1 MTRPDRTPDPLGVQ
15 ERLLLLLG
23 RAEGEPR
30 LRAELARARR
40 EFFGADTPGYVD
52 PDDALALDVAAQR
65 FAEWFLIER
74 VSDVLGRTP
83 LEGLGEP
90 AGVDAALAGSRTGL
104 FLIESGGDEILARDL
119 EDAEALTLVG
129 VADDMRAGDVLVGR
143 LFPVGEDAFV
153 PSVATASWSRAPQI
167 AVAFQRDLRRLDLG
181 RRLDQA
187 ELERLVFQRWAVGVH
202 GARPGDVEPD
212 VPIERLEA
220 DLQSMLEE
228 AGMEDVYSA
237 TGLNASLRATLEHPG
252 GVIGPV
258 LDDLAF
264 ESSVDLDRA
273 RELMLSLW
281 NATRAAPPAPSV
293 PPNASRKPSIPAAPP
308 RAANFR
314 EQAGEHLG
322 ERLAR
327 RIEEGLGR
335 TENADALFNDVER
348 ILGESVDEG
357 DDEGDQAADS
367 NFETGDLEPL
377 IHEFTWEADL
387 CASDEARLF
396 GLVAAQATAPVP
408 RLNVEYLDADDWFRW
423 LLQIWLGAAPD
434 RRASQLRAAFAL
446 AERFH
451 LWLVDEHTIDI
462 ASRLEP
468 ARNVLLDA
476 ADRLQ
481 AAGIALGHAAG
492 ESPLD
497 ADPSASRL
505 LRYVGR
511 REDHLHFD
519 LVDDGGRVRVPDV
532 AGAGERLVEG
542 DLVFGVLARDVETQ
556 PLDGP
561 IAVVPADC
569 EPLLG

>member
-1 MTRPDRTPDPLGVQ
+1 MTRPDPTLDPLGVQ
-15 ERLLLLLG
+15 QRLLLLLG
-23 RAEGEPR
+23 RAQAEPR

-40 EFFGADTPGYVD
+40 EFFGADAPGYVD
-52 PDDALALDVAAQR
+52 PEDPVALDVAAQR

-83 LEGLGEP
+83 LESFGEP
-90 AGVDAALAGSRTGL
+90 AGVDAALAASRAGL
-104 FLIESGGDEILARDL
+104 FLIESGGDEAVARDL
-119 EDAEALTLVG
+119 EGADALSLVG
-129 VADDMRAGDVLVGR
+129 VSEAMRAGDVLVGR
-143 LFPVGEDAFV
+143 LFAVGDDAFV
-153 PSVATASWSRAPQI
+153 PSVATALWSRSPEI
-167 AVAFQRDLRRLDLG
+167 AVAFQRDLRRMDLG

-187 ELERLVFQRWAVGVH
+187 ELERLVFQQWAVGTH
-202 GARPGDVEPD
+202 GARTGEVEPD

-237 TGLNASLRATLEHPG
+237 TGLNAALRATLEHPG

-264 ESSVDLDRA
+264 ESAVDLDRA
-273 RELMLSLW
+273 RELLLSLW
-281 NATRAAPPAPSV
+281 NATRAAPPGSRCA
-293 PPNASRKPSIPAAPP
+293 PNAPRMPTTPVTPP
-308 RAANFR
+308 RAAGFR
-314 EQAGEHLG
+314 EQTGEHLG

-335 TENADALFNDVER
+335 TENADELFADVER
-348 ILGESVDEG
+348 MLGESIEDGGGDADE
-357 DDEGDQAADS
+357 ATDS
-367 NFETGDLEPL
+367 SLETGDLEPL
-377 IHEFTWEADL
+377 IQEFAWEAEL

-396 GLVAAQATAPVP
+396 GLVAAQVAAPVP

-434 RRASQLRAAFAL
+434 RRASQLRSAFAL
-446 AERFH
+446 AERFQH
-451 LWLVDEHTIDI
+451 WLVDEHTIDI
-462 ASRLEP
+462 TSRLEP

-481 AAGIALGHAAG
+481 AAGVALGNAAG

-519 LVDDGGRVRVPDV
+519 LVDDGGRVRVPDA

-561 IAVVPADC
+561 IAVLPADC